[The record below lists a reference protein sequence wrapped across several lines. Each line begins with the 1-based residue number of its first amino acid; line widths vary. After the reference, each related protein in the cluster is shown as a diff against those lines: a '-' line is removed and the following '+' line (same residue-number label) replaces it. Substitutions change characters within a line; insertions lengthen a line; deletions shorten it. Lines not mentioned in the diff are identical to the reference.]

1 MKKLFIILLLSLIPF
16 MVQAE
21 EITVNLVNAKNP
33 IEGTILSF
41 SDTLVVIEPKL
52 AQDQKYEI
60 TPDKVKYLYISGI
73 GRYYSIDGKFVP
85 DQKTKAKLEKTKIS
99 KLERERGVNNLN
111 AEIARA
117 FKAAGGSCLGFGIP
131 ALIAG
136 TVLVG
141 IGNSNIQIEKKIAEV
156 NSINDYEKFFTEVYD
171 ETIKK
176 SRCASAGYVLMS
188 TGAALTIVGIPLYIH
203 GKRIGELN
211 FNYTGNGAGLSMN
224 F

>member
-1 MKKLFIILLLSLIPF
+1 MKKLFIILSLSLIPF

-60 TPDKVKYLYISGI
+60 TPEKVKYLYIPSI

-85 DQKTKAKLEKTKIS
+85 DKKTKAKLEKTKIS
-99 KLERERGVNNLN
+99 KLELERGVNNLN
-111 AEIARA
+111 EEIAKA
-117 FKAAGGSCLGFGIP
+117 FKYSGGVCVSVGILSIVAGGALVGVGSSYVNDLNGNDADAIKQVRSKLICMGVGG
-131 ALIAG
+131 ALIPMGAG
-136 TVLVG
+136 
-141 IGNSNIQIEKKIAEV
+141 
-156 NSINDYEKFFTEVYD
+156 
-171 ETIKK
+171 
-176 SRCASAGYVLMS
+176 
-188 TGAALTIVGIPLYIH
+188 LTIAGIPLIIR